1 MNVSSP
7 PTVGLPFPSADPM
20 SSSAYLLEP
29 VMRLAGNLRPGARV
43 LDVGCGNGYW
53 AGLFQ
58 RRGCNVV
65 GIDPSLTGIE
75 IARSMYP
82 EGRFE
87 VMEIGPDI
95 LATLEADAFDLV
107 VSTEVVEHLYDPPAF
122 AAGSFAAVRPGG
134 RIIVSTPFHG
144 RLKDLALAMTGSLDA
159 HHDVLRVG
167 GHIKF
172 FSRKTLERLLLEG
185 GFRNPQFVGA
195 GRLPYLWKSMV
206 VAADRPR

>member
-1 MNVSSP
+1 MNVPSP
-7 PTVGLPFPSADPM
+7 STTGLPFQSADPM
-20 SSSAYLLEP
+20 SSTPYLLEP
-29 VMRLAGNLRPGARV
+29 VMRLAGDLRPGAHV

-58 RRGCNVV
+58 RRGCKVV
-65 GIDPSLTGIE
+65 GIDPSATGIE
-75 IARSMYP
+75 IARATYP
-82 EGRFE
+82 AGRFE
-87 VMEIGPDI
+87 VLGIGPDL
-95 LATLEADAFDLV
+95 LATLEVDPFDLV
-107 VSTEVVEHLYDPPAF
+107 VSTEVVEHLYDPPGF
-122 AAGSFAAVRPGG
+122 AAGCFAAVHPGG

-172 FSRKTLERLLLEG
+172 FSRVTLGRLLLEA
-185 GFRNPQFVGA
+185 GFRNPRFVGA
-195 GRLPYLWKSMV
+195 GRIPYLWKSMV